1 MKGGLAMNTVTEY
14 TQDTYLT
21 EMFLSRQDDA
31 ISEADKK
38 YHRLLFSVILTILKD
53 DRDAEE
59 CLNDVYV
66 KLWLSI
72 PPNKPS
78 SFRAYA
84 VKIARNTAMSIFRK
98 NTAEKRIPQDVLESF
113 DDASGIVFDNEGE
126 DEEKSRRI
134 REIVN
139 SYLNSAD
146 ERKMYIFMS
155 RYYFDKSI
163 SEISKKLHCSE
174 STVNKE
180 IKKIKIEL
188 KQKLEEGGVYFE

>member
-1 MKGGLAMNTVTEY
+1 MNGYTLTESS
-14 TQDTYLT
+14 QDTYLT
-21 EMFLSRQDDA
+21 EMFLSRRDDA

-38 YHRLLFSVILTILKD
+38 YHGLLFSVILTILKD

-59 CLNDVYV
+59 CLNDVYM
-66 KLWLSI
+66 KLWWSI
-72 PPNKPS
+72 PPNKPL

-98 NTAEKRIPQDVLESF
+98 NTARKRISKDILEPFEDV
-113 DDASGIVFDNEGE
+113 SGVVFTNEGE
-126 DEEKSRRI
+126 DEEKSQRI
-134 REIVN
+134 REIIN
-139 SYLNSAD
+139 SYLNSVD

-155 RYYFDKSI
+155 RYYFDKPI
-163 SEISKKLHCSE
+163 SEITKKLHCSE
-174 STVNKE
+174 STINKE

>member
-1 MKGGLAMNTVTEY
+1 MNGYIVTECA
-14 TQDTYLT
+14 QDTYLT
-21 EMFLSRQDDA
+21 EMFLARQDDA

-59 CLNDVYV
+59 CLNDVYM

-98 NTAEKRIPQDVLESF
+98 NTAEKRIPKDILESF
-113 DDASGIVFDNEGE
+113 DDVSGVVFTNEGE
-126 DEEKSRRI
+126 GDERSQRI
-134 REIVN
+134 REIIN

-146 ERKMYIFMS
+146 DRKMYIFMS
-155 RYYFDKSI
+155 RYYFNKPI
-163 SEISKKLHCSE
+163 SEISKKLRCSE